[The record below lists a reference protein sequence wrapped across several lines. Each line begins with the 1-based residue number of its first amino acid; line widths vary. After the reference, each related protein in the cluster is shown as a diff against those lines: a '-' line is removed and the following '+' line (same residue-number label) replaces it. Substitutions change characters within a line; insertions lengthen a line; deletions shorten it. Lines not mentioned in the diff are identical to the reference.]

1 MIFPDR
7 NEIVRIIKDLKTVLF
22 PHHFTEQK
30 YGLPVLK
37 KKLQKQIQTALSAAP
52 GLCAAAA
59 ASGSV
64 SAFDDAPSFGRAD
77 NKQSDKTDE
86 QNAEKAARITDAFFS
101 SLDRTREKL
110 MLDAQAAFDGDPAA
124 YSIDEVI
131 LTYPGFYAIYIY
143 RLAHELYKA
152 GVPYIPRFMSE
163 YAHGK
168 TGIDINPGAQ
178 IGEYFCIDH
187 GTGIVIGET
196 AVIGRGVKIYQGVT
210 LGALST
216 RGGRQLKNMR
226 RHPIVEDNVTVYAGA
241 TILGGQTRIGENS
254 VIGGNAFITESV
266 PANSKVYMR

>member
-1 MIFPDR
+1 MFPDKKV
-7 NEIVRIIKDLKTVLF
+7 IVRILKDLQGLLF
-22 PHHFTEQK
+22 PRHFPK
-30 YGLPVLK
+30 YKMSEKRLK
-37 KKLQKQIQTALSAAP
+37 KMMKKQLRIALESC
-52 GLCAAAA
+52 GRGRETEKICEDFC
-59 ASGSV
+59 GSLENI
-64 SAFDDAPSFGRAD
+64 R
-77 NKQSDKTDE
+77 Q
-86 QNAEKAARITDAFFS
+86 
-101 SLDRTREKL
+101 KL

-131 LTYPGFYAIYIY
+131 LTYPGFFAIYIH
-143 RLAHELYKA
+143 RLANKLYKA

-168 TGIDINPGAQ
+168 TGIDINPGAD

-216 RGGRQLKNMR
+216 RGGQQLKNVR
-226 RHPIVEDNVTVYAGA
+226 RHPKVEDNVTIYAGA
-241 TILGGQTRIGENS
+241 TILGGGTIIGANS

-266 PANSKVYMR
+266 PANAKVYMNKCIRPRNLNAQKTECSCPLSE

>member
-30 YGLPVLK
+30 YGLAVLK
-37 KKLQKQIQTALSAAP
+37 KKLQKQIQTALSAVP
-52 GLCAAAA
+52 DLCATAA
-59 ASGSV
+59 ASGSAPV
-64 SAFDDAPSFGRAD
+64 SGGAD

-86 QNAEKAARITDAFFS
+86 QNAEKAARVTDAFFS

-216 RGGRQLKNMR
+216 RGGRQLKNVR

>member
-7 NEIVRIIKDLKTVLF
+7 NAIVRIIKDLKPVLF
-22 PHHFTEQK
+22 PRHFTEQK

-37 KKLQKQIQTALSAAP
+37 KELQKQIQTAL
-52 GLCAAAA
+52 CATAA
-59 ASGSV
+59 ASGSAP
-64 SAFDDAPSFGRAD
+64 AFGDADS
-77 NKQSDKTDE
+77 KQPDKTDE
-86 QNAEKAARITDAFFS
+86 QNADKAARITDEFFS

-152 GVPYIPRFMSE
+152 GIPYIPRFMSE

-178 IGEYFCIDH
+178 IDEYFCIDH

-216 RGGRQLKNMR
+216 RGGRQLKNVR

>member
-7 NEIVRIIKDLKTVLF
+7 AVIVRIVKDLKPVLF
-22 PHHFTEQK
+22 PHHFTEKK
-30 YGLPVLK
+30 YGLSVLK
-37 KKLQKQIQTALSAAP
+37 KKLQKQIQTALSAAS
-52 GLCAAAA
+52 AAFA
-59 ASGSV
+59 
-64 SAFDDAPSFGRAD
+64 DADTQSNKAD
-77 NKQSDKTDE
+77 T
-86 QNAEKAARITDAFFS
+86 QNAEKAARVTDEFFS
-101 SLDRTREKL
+101 SLGRTREKL

-152 GVPYIPRFMSE
+152 GIPYIPRFMSE

-216 RGGRQLKNMR
+216 RGGRRLKNMR

-241 TILGGQTRIGENS
+241 TILGGQTCIGENS

-266 PANSKVYMR
+266 PANSKVYMNKRVSR